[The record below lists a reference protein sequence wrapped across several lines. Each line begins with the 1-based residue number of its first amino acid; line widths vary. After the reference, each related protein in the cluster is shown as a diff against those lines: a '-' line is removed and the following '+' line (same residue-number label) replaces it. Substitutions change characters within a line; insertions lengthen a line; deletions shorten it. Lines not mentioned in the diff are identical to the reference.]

1 MLKHMSEIPSRV
13 KSAALMSPQR
23 RGLRRSLTKE
33 LREKSA
39 CRQVLRVPSRL
50 SAIPWHKELLR
61 LSFLSALFSILFLTT
76 QFVQAQSSDREILP
90 DRLGEKWRAA
100 GPARV
105 LNGSRLSGLPDAEA
119 LAEYG
124 VQRVISRVYTDGR
137 AESPVEVFE
146 LKLIPNA
153 YGLFTFNRGQIPP
166 NSREFLQGRYVV
178 RVSRRDADADADR
191 QIFEAIKPDLI
202 GGEGELPSLPL
213 HLPEADKIAESEKYI
228 VGPAALVKLK
238 NFSDLKDAIGF
249 GGGAEVVTADYR
261 SGGGQMNLIVVEYY
275 SPQSAVD
282 GETRIRDLFNAL
294 PQDEKD
300 RLILKRVGNYVIAI
314 SKIQDMPAAQNIIG
328 QIKYQ
333 KKIYW
338 AGRKFTDIPLE
349 HRPPDPLALE
359 EYTRTVKTM
368 VRSFYWTGVALLSA
382 LLLGFAAGFSLFQW
396 KRYRR
401 RKLGLDNVFS
411 DAGGSLRLNLDD
423 YLLPDSP
430 QIKQISEGE
439 KPTRNNQ

>member
-1 MLKHMSEIPSRV
+1 MLKHMSEILSRV
-13 KSAALMSPQR
+13 KSAARITPWR
-23 RGLRRSLTKE
+23 RGLRRSQAIR
-33 LREKSA
+33 LREKAA
-39 CRQVLRVPSRL
+39 CRQVLRVPSGL
-50 SAIPWHKELLR
+50 SAILWRRELFR
-61 LSFLSALFSILFLTT
+61 LSILSALFSILFLTA
-76 QFVQAQSSDREILP
+76 QFVQAQGGDREILP

-105 LNGSRLSGLPDAEA
+105 LDGPRLSGLPDVDA
-119 LAEYG
+119 LREYG

-137 AESPVEVFE
+137 VQSPVEVFE

-153 YGLFTFNRGQIPP
+153 YGLFTFNRGQLPP

-178 RVSRRDADADADR
+178 RVSHLDADADR

-228 VGPAALVKLK
+228 IGPVALVKLK

-249 GGGAEVVTADYR
+249 PTGAEAVTADYR

-282 GETRIRDLFNAL
+282 GETRIRDHFNAL

-300 RLILKRVGNYVIAI
+300 RLILKRVGNYVVAM
-314 SKIQDMPAAQNIIG
+314 SKVQDMPAAQNIIG

-349 HRPPDPLALE
+349 HRPPDPLAVE

-368 VRSFYWTGVALLSA
+368 VRSFYWTGVALLTA
-382 LLLGFAAGFSLFQW
+382 LLVGFTAGFSLFQW

-401 RKLGLDNVFS
+401 RKLGLDNMFS
-411 DAGGSLRLNLDD
+411 DAGGTLRLNLDD
-423 YLLPDSP
+423 YLLADNP

-439 KPTRNNQ
+439 KLTRNNQ